1 MKNLRK
7 FLPIFLAVL
16 MVTALFTAPA
26 EALFS
31 KKEAVPDSY
40 TFPLAEKA
48 EINGLTNYPVGTES
62 EPNNRTIFKRLEEAT
77 NVHVNWKTIQGDQWG
92 DKITLEMSNAK
103 TLPEFVFS
111 AGFNDTDLLKY
122 AKQGAI
128 IHVEEYID
136 QYIARQPLYCY
147 SGCRQHAVHQ
157 CRLA

>member
-62 EPNNRTIFKRLEEAT
+62 EPNHRTIFKRLEEAT
-77 NVHVNWKTIQGDQWG
+77 NVHVNWKTIQGD
-92 DKITLEMSNAK
+92 
-103 TLPEFVFS
+103 
-111 AGFNDTDLLKY
+111 
-122 AKQGAI
+122 
-128 IHVEEYID
+128 
-136 QYIARQPLYCY
+136 
-147 SGCRQHAVHQ
+147 
-157 CRLA
+157 